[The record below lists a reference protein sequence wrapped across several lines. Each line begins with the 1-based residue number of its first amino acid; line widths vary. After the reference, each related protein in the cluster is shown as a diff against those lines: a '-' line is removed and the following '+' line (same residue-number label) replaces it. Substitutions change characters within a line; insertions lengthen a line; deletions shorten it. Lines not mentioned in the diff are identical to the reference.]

1 MSTDTTQFE
10 IFLSYARRDN
20 LPASGDI
27 GWVTALRDHIIE
39 DHRRFST
46 EPLRVFLDTTEIR
59 DMDDWRHRILGA
71 LRQSRILLVCLSPNY
86 FASDSCRWE
95 WEEYTRRQVHQLLGS
110 ESIAAVY
117 FAEAPR
123 AEAQNHEWYDSVL
136 RGNYTDI
143 RPWFSEGAAA
153 FQHEDVQRR
162 LAVLGE
168 SLWERI
174 RRARRAE
181 GVPGNLRRQNPY
193 FVGRQKPLE
202 ELHTQLG
209 VGAIGVVT
217 ALHGLGGQGKTE
229 LAVAYAHG
237 RADSYRAGLWVVGA
251 EGKTE
256 LLPLIGELAFEP
268 ALGVALTAELRAD
281 SVRMGRA
288 VLAEL
293 ERRSAA
299 LRDHDAERGA
309 AALVIL
315 DNVSEAALL
324 SPAQLATL
332 PRADWLRLVATTRL
346 GPERLGGAARYL
358 ALVPVDS
365 LEEDDALALVC
376 DHQPDGCFASPQEEN
391 AARQIIR
398 DLGGFTL
405 AVEQVAIYLGLYPD
419 VSPTSFLDRLR
430 RDGLPTTD
438 LLPKEE
444 DVAGRILHQEK
455 QLAVILRSTLG
466 LLEPAART
474 ALEFASLLPPD
485 SVPWPWLRE
494 LVTSRHAEMSHTR
507 PGHPDPW
514 VAVRRR
520 LEGMRLLTP
529 ADHAEVA
536 RIHRL
541 VAAHVRDSA
550 KEGSL
555 SRDVEALVTR
565 RAWRVGGSASAPPV
579 WEMDALLAALPVLLD
594 GEGLS
599 RELAASAGDLSEKVK
614 TYRSLGAA
622 GLLLAGAVRVFQRLA
637 DSDPAN
643 AGGQRDLSVS
653 LNKLGDLATAQGNL
667 AEAQRLFGRSLDI
680 SQRLAD
686 SDPANAKWQR
696 DLSVSLNKLGDLA
709 KAQGNLAE
717 AQRLFGSSL
726 DIRQRLA
733 DSDPAN
739 ATWQFDLGISYE
751 RLGDLA
757 AAQGNIT
764 EASIYHSKRHS
775 IIQRLTDSDPANVGW
790 QRDLSVTL
798 IKLGELATS
807 QGNLAE
813 AQRLFGNSLDIS
825 QRLADSDPANA
836 KWERDLSVSL
846 NKLGDLAIS
855 QGNLAEAQRM
865 FGRSLDIRQR
875 LADSDPAN
883 ADWQRDLWV
892 SYSRVASVL
901 DQAGESGAEYWRLAY
916 DVLAG
921 IKRAGLF
928 VSPEDEKFLGQ
939 LRRKLNA

>member
-1 MSTDTTQFE
+1 M
-10 IFLSYARRDN
+10 
-20 LPASGDI
+20 
-27 GWVTALRDHIIE
+27 
-39 DHRRFST
+39 
-46 EPLRVFLDTTEIR
+46 
-59 DMDDWRHRILGA
+59 
-71 LRQSRILLVCLSPNY
+71 
-86 FASDSCRWE
+86 
-95 WEEYTRRQVHQLLGS
+95 HQLLGS

-268 ALGVALTAELRAD
+268 ALGVALTAEMRAD
-281 SVRMGRA
+281 SVRMARA

-653 LNKLGDLATAQGNL
+653 LNKLGDLA
-667 AEAQRLFGRSLDI
+667 
-680 SQRLAD
+680 
-686 SDPANAKWQR
+686 
-696 DLSVSLNKLGDLA
+696 

-855 QGNLAEAQRM
+855 QGNLAEAQRLFGISLDIRQRLADSDPANVGWQRDLSVSLNKLGNLATAQGNLAEAQRLFGRSLDIIQRLADSDPANAGWQRDLSVSLNKLGDLAISQGNLAEAQRM